1 MTRRSTSS
9 TEPSPRPT
17 GSPRTR
23 SKTSGPKCMF
33 HTKFLRDQ
41 VDPRVDQLWPG
52 KTPFGDLRRT
62 WRMRHC
68 ATVNPYW
75 DSEMCP
81 YPASNCALAF
91 LAAVQTATMT
101 GVRNP
106 MGLFRTLSRSDG
118 LRRLEDKPLAR
129 DQARGEEGPSLSR
142 VAAGGPEPRPGSDAG
157 GGGHTEDHVRGARR
171 GPVSIGD
178 VLGSLNLGSRQ
189 GPASDG
195 SQGTK

>member
-1 MTRRSTSS
+1 MTSAKSSSSMKRSTAG
-9 TEPSPRPT
+9 PR
-17 GSPRTR
+17 
-23 SKTSGPKCMF
+23 CVF
-33 HTKFLRDQ
+33 HTKFLQ
-41 VDPRVDQLWPG
+41 QEVDPRVDQLWPG

-91 LAAVQTATMT
+91 LAAVQTATFT

-106 MGLFRTLSRSDG
+106 MGLFRTLARSDG

-129 DQARGEEGPSLSR
+129 DQARGEEGPSLTR
-142 VAAGGPEPRPGSDAG
+142 VAPGDPEPRPGDDGAG
-157 GGGHTEDHVRGARR
+157 GTPAPEDHLRGARR
-171 GPVSIGD
+171 RPVSAGE
-178 VLGSLNLGSRQ
+178 VLRSLNLGSHQ
-189 GPASDG
+189 GPAPDG
-195 SQGTK
+195 GPGNKR